1 MIWLA
6 VSRVHDIIRMG
17 DHMIHILKLFWP
29 ENRSTTP
36 HASVAF
42 S

>member
-1 MIWLA
+1 MILLA
-6 VSRVHDIIRMG
+6 VSRVHDISRMG
-17 DHMIHILKLFWP
+17 DQNIHILTLFWP
-29 ENRSTTP
+29 DNRSTTP